1 MTDLKCTDP
10 MERLIESA
18 LIDSGIAFQS
28 DFGDGTSHN
37 LDFDLTELGI
47 AIEVKRLHSP
57 RIAAQMARTEN
68 VIAAQGIEAVHL
80 LAKLIRG
87 IK

>member
-1 MTDLKCTDP
+1 MTQLKCTDP
-10 MERLIESA
+10 MERIIESA
-18 LIDSGIAFQS
+18 LVDAGIAFQS

-37 LDFDLTELGI
+37 LDFDLIELGI

-57 RIAAQMARTEN
+57 RIAAQMSRTEN
-68 VIAAQGIEAVHL
+68 VIAAQGIEAVRL

-87 IK
+87 MK

>member
-1 MTDLKCTDP
+1 MIDLKCTDP

-28 DFGDGTSHN
+28 DYAGGTTHN
-37 LDFDLTELGI
+37 LDFELTEYGV

-57 RIAAQMARTEN
+57 RISDQMARTEN
-68 VIAAQGIEAVHL
+68 VIVAQGIEAVRL

-87 IK
+87 MK